1 MSKKK
6 KVVTNK
12 PKRSTAKASPTV
24 SRKKSSASATA
35 RKSQPLIFDKSN
47 YMLMLAGIALIGLGL
62 ILMMGGSM
70 PSPDVWDEDLIYGTR
85 RIVIAPLVI
94 LMGLG
99 LEIYAIFKKSD
110 TTVSPAEATV

>member
-6 KVVTNK
+6 KVVTTA
-12 PKRSTAKASPTV
+12 PRAKAVVKTGPTISKRKAV
-24 SRKKSSASATA
+24 SSSASRAP
-35 RKSQPLIFDKSN
+35 QPLIFDKSN
-47 YMLMLAGIALIGLGL
+47 YMLMLAGIGLIALGL

-94 LMGLG
+94 LLGLG
-99 LEIYAIFKKSD
+99 LEIYAIFRRSD
-110 TTVSPAEATV
+110 NDSPSQATT